1 MSLWPDW
8 LRRAAGSAEPP
19 SRWVVLDVET
29 TGLDVRRDHLLAVA
43 ALAVQA
49 RDGGGLQLCLSD
61 HFEVT
66 VRPAAL
72 SSRDN
77 VLIHGIGLAAQQV
90 GLPAPQALAQLSHF
104 LGESPVL
111 GFHVA
116 FDRAVLTKAW
126 QDAGLPGPVAHWLDV
141 ADLCRLAWPE
151 QGERPLDDWLQASGI
166 TCLQRHNAAADTLA
180 TAELLAAAWPRLQKR
195 VGTRWREL
203 SRAAAAARWLGQ
215 G

>member
-1 MSLWPDW
+1 MSLWPNW
-8 LRRAAGSAEPP
+8 LRQGAGAAEPP
-19 SRWVVLDVET
+19 RRWVVIDVET
-29 TGLDVRRDHLLAVA
+29 TGLDVHRDHLLAVA
-43 ALAVQA
+43 ALAVQT
-49 RDGGGLQLCLSD
+49 REDGGLRLCLSD

-72 SSRDN
+72 STRDN
-77 VLIHGIGLAAQQV
+77 VMIHGIGLAAQQV
-90 GLPAPQALAQLSHF
+90 GAAAPKALLHLSDF
-104 LGESPVL
+104 LGDSPVL

-116 FDRAVLTKAW
+116 FDRAVLTRAW
-126 QDAGLPGPVAHWLDV
+126 QDAGLPVPVSHWLDV
-141 ADLCRLAWPE
+141 SDLCRLAWPE
-151 QGERPLDDWLQASGI
+151 RREHSLDDWLQASGI

-203 SRAAAAARWLGQ
+203 SHAVAAARWLGS

>member
-8 LRRAAGSAEPP
+8 LRRADDSAEPP

-49 RDGGGLQLCLSD
+49 HDSGGLQLCLSD

-90 GLPAPQALAQLSHF
+90 GMAGPKALAQLSDF
-104 LGESPVL
+104 LADSPVL

-126 QDAGLPGPVAHWLDV
+126 QDAGLPVPVSHWLDV

-151 QGERPLDDWLQASGI
+151 QGNRSLDDWLAGSGI
-166 TCLQRHNAAADTLA
+166 TCLRRHNAAADTLA
-180 TAELLAAAWPRLQKR
+180 TAELMAAAWPRLRRK

-203 SRAAAAARWLGQ
+203 TRAATAARWLGQ